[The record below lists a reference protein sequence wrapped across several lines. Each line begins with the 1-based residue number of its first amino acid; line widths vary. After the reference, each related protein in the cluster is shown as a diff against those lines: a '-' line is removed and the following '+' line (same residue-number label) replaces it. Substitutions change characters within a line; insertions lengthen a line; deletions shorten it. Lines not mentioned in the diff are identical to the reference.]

1 MSALSI
7 QVPFPVFQDR
17 DGQPLENGYIW
28 IGQANLNPQTNPVV
42 VYFDE
47 ALTIVAAQPLRTLN
61 GYISR
66 AGTPAQ
72 VYVDGVSFS
81 ILVQDSK
88 GSMVYNFPDGT
99 GISPDACGVIY
110 NPPFTGAVP
119 TPVCEKL
126 EQTVSVMDF
135 GAVGDGVTNDTA
147 AFSAMFTYT
156 NSSGAYWHIPAGTYI
171 VNGAS
176 PIQIKTS
183 GRCDGLIKIPKANT
197 TCWFEIAR
205 DTAGTVVSTTGW
217 DPLIRGK
224 TQVGATNAANKYL
237 FINSTEVVIDR
248 IGAAAPYYKQEFIRC
263 DNQGN
268 MTTSLVN
275 TYTSYANV
283 TVTANTPSEPVQI
296 DGLKVLR
303 TGAGPVGLRGSI
315 VVNRDNVILNQ
326 PEVRNE
332 DPSVPLA
339 FAIEV
344 GYCADVTLN
353 RPFANGLQ
361 YAGLGYGVSA
371 TTTIGLTVNDA
382 TMIDCRHG
390 CSGAFNV
397 DWTINGG
404 NWHYGIDDHWGNRMI
419 VNDAKIFAPQGG
431 SAIGYAGYD
440 ISVNDCQQFGGRNF
454 FAIRLDTPALG
465 GVVSIKNTKV
475 QSSDGSSTYYFFGFS
490 SDDGSGPIVWPI
502 TVKPFLPDLIVI
514 EDAQINVDVATIS
527 VARLGLLETAHTS
540 WGTVIVRGAVR
551 SEANI
556 VPIFA
561 IKNSTYSQDRTA
573 NLTVDG
579 PIDCKNESVIYA
591 TATDGVATRAY
602 NCRIE
607 GVVSGSVRYSGYSV
621 NTMRIA
627 DCSLASI
634 VNDDAAAPWGN
645 TLTTVSDTFM
655 VGGVVSGNFRNIA
668 FYNCTF
674 TGTITQFPFDGVT
687 NYATLV
693 GNTRTVTQAAMPADI
708 RNNVV
713 SPFI

>member
-1 MSALSI
+1 MSLTKVSYSMI
-7 QVPFPVFQDR
+7 TGSPV
-17 DGQPLENGYIW
+17 N
-28 IGQANLNPQTNPVV
+28 V
-42 VYFDE
+42 
-47 ALTIVAAQPLRTLN
+47 
-61 GYISR
+61 
-66 AGTPAQ
+66 
-72 VYVDGVSFS
+72 
-81 ILVQDSK
+81 K
-88 GSMVYNFPDGT
+88 
-99 GISPDACGVIY
+99 
-110 NPPFTGAVP
+110 
-119 TPVCEKL
+119 
-126 EQTVSVMDF
+126 DF

-147 AFSAMFTYT
+147 AFEAMYTQANLTGSAWY
-156 NSSGAYWHIPAGTYI
+156 IPAGTYL
-171 VNGAS
+171 VNGAA

-183 GRCDGLIKIPKANT
+183 GRCDGSIEIPKANT
-197 TCWFEIAR
+197 TCWFEIVR
-205 DTAGTVVSTTGW
+205 DADGSVVSTTGW

-224 TQVGATNAANKYL
+224 TEVGATNAANKYL
-237 FINSTEVVIDR
+237 FISSTEVLIDR

-283 TVTANTPSEPVQI
+283 TVTANTPSVPVEI

-303 TGAGPVGLRGSI
+303 TGVGPVGFRGSI
-315 VVNRDNVILNQ
+315 VVFRDNVILNQ

-332 DPSVPLA
+332 NPSVPLA

-361 YAGLGYGVSA
+361 YAGLGYGIIA
-371 TTTIGLTVNDA
+371 TATIGLTVNDA
-382 TMIDCRHG
+382 TVIDCRHG

-397 DWTINGG
+397 DWIINGG
-404 NWHYGIDDHWGNRMI
+404 NWHYGIDDHWGNRMVI
-419 VNDAKIFAPQGG
+419 NDARVFA
-431 SAIGYAGYD
+431 AIGSSAVLYAGYD
-440 ISVNDCQQFGGRNF
+440 IAVNNCFQFGGRNF
-454 FAIRLDTPALG
+454 LAIRLDTPALG

-490 SDDGSGPIVWPI
+490 SDDGSGPITWPI

-514 EDAQINVDVATIS
+514 EDAQIIVDVATIS
-527 VARLGLLETAHTS
+527 IARLGLLETAHTN
-540 WGTVIVRGAVR
+540 WGTVIVRGSIR
-551 SEANI
+551 SESNI
-556 VPIFA
+556 GPIIAF
-561 IKNSTYSQDRTA
+561 KNSTYSQDRTA

-627 DCSLASI
+627 DCSLTNI
-634 VNDDAAAPWGN
+634 VNDDAAASWGSTI
-645 TLTTVSDTFM
+645 TLVSDTVM
-655 VGGVVSGNFRNIA
+655 VGGLVTGSFRNIA

-674 TGTITQFPFDGVT
+674 TGTITQFPFDGIT

-693 GNTRTVTQAAMPADI
+693 GNTRTVAQAAMPADI

-713 SPFI
+713 APFA